1 MDEDLRLSAIEASK
15 FFKRG
20 KYEEAVD
27 ICTLGISD
35 YPQYSSLYLLL
46 AKSYIALGNVNEAYK
61 VFEAANKFFVNDPLI
76 NTLKDILELTPSISS
91 SESVKKK
98 TKSAEP
104 ASIENIPIQIEKED
118 LILDDQNV
126 LEIESTIPE
135 IQTSD
140 LVSNFE
146 NDVLEKEITPEEF
159 DFAIDTEEEVVAEET
174 TLEEF
179 DFAMDTEEVV
189 VAEVEEEITEVS
201 NLESVEHF
209 ETVSNNLV
217 SEKDVEEN
225 QNPDS
230 IKYDDFEE
238 EEFNSIVSNLTN
250 LSTKD
255 FSNENTSKT
264 NEIVKEDNISLTFP
278 KIDSSYS
285 NFVSKSKNADS
296 ISSMQNF
303 EKEKEQLK
311 SLLPSIEDSLFSI
324 QKYRPTEPFVMELVN
339 PVSNNSMDNFS
350 SIVAEKIGFTD
361 THSENRTKYKDPL
374 QFENPQNELFI
385 ESITILK
392 TDVNTNQ

>member
-159 DFAIDTEEEVVAEET
+159 DFAI
-174 TLEEF
+174 
-179 DFAMDTEEVV
+179 DTEEVV